1 MHTGLAKPK
10 ILLDIT
16 GLVGRGT
23 FAGDTKV
30 GYISEETA
38 AIVTHRA
45 SEGRRLSYGKPRR
58 TKEGE
63 AEVGSG
69 KRGRKTGRRSRGITP
84 SRKRSR
90 SRSERKSNFI

>member
-10 ILLDIT
+10 ILLYIT
-16 GLVGRGT
+16 GLVRRGT

-69 KRGRKTGRRSRGITP
+69 KRGRKTGRRSGGIT
-84 SRKRSR
+84 SGKRSR
-90 SRSERKSNFI
+90 SSSERKSNFI